1 MIGIIAF
8 SMLFNTFLAKKLPM
22 IENLILILYVVGFFA
37 TIIPLWVLA
46 PRNSAK
52 SVFLEFNNGGNWS
65 STGTSVMIGLLGPVT
80 SMLGFDC
87 MVHMC
92 ESNPSTIP

>member
-1 MIGIIAF
+1 MIGLIAF
-8 SMLFNTFLAKKLPM
+8 SMLFNTFLAKKLPL
-22 IENLILILYVVGFFA
+22 IENLILVLYILGFFA

-46 PRNSAK
+46 PRSSAK
-52 SVFLEFNNGGNWS
+52 SVFLEFSNGGNWS
-65 STGTSVMIGLLGPVT
+65 STGTSVMIGLLTPIT

-92 ESNPSTIP
+92 K